1 MATTFTDL
9 TGDGGATKQFSFP
22 SIKEADIK
30 VEVDAVDYENRGI
43 TGASSGTTT
52 FTITSYT
59 TTGGGNVVFD
69 SAPGSGALIRIY
81 RDTDVDTPKAT
92 YTAGSSI
99 KAGDL
104 NNNQTQ
110 LLYAAQEEQNQ
121 TVITADIKN
130 EAITTAKIKD
140 QNVNTS
146 KLANDAVTGA
156 KIADDAINSEHY
168 VDGSIDTAHI
178 ADNAVTTAKIPDD
191 AITGPKLGTDSI
203 DGHNIQDNSINSE
216 HYIDGS
222 IDTAHIADAQIT
234 TAKIVDSNVTTAKI
248 ADSNITTAKIADD
261 AVTNAKI
268 ADGTLDGRYYTET
281 ELDAG
286 QLDNRYFT
294 ETELSNGSLDSRYF
308 TETELTNGALDGR
321 YFTETEAD
329 ARYFNISA
337 SETIKDGDTFP
348 DNDTT
353 IATTAAINDRIIDLV
368 DDVGGFVPI
377 ANETSFPNANPDV
390 NNGTGTLISIKA
402 LSQNLTSNS
411 SGTISITNGTVG
423 NSTVTITG
431 AANSTTYA
439 ATFGMIVETT
449 STLNTY
455 TFHRL
460 VPKAT
465 EVSTVSGSIS
475 NVNTVAGAISN
486 VNTAAGNITNINTVA
501 GINANV
507 TTVAGIS
514 SDVTTVA
521 NNNSNVTAVA
531 GNASN
536 INSAVS
542 NASNIN
548 SAVSNASNINSAV
561 SNESNINS
569 AVSNASN
576 INTVAGS
583 ISNVNTAATNIASIN
598 TAASNITNVN
608 NFADVYQIAS
618 SNPSTDGG
626 GNAVAEGDLYFN
638 TTANRL
644 KVYDGANWVDGV
656 AASSGGGVQTT
667 GATFTGDVKLNDDVN
682 FVVGTGDDLKIYHNG
697 TDSYFDNATG
707 ITRIRNTGTNGSQIQ
722 LLNSNQGIKI
732 QGKTGE
738 QSITALA
745 NGKVELY
752 HDNSKKLET
761 QSGGVGIT
769 GDITVSGNVD
779 GRDVAADGSKLDGIE
794 ASATADQ
801 TASEIVT
808 LLSDQTITAN
818 GLIMTDNKSILL
830 GASDDFRIR
839 HTGSHSEITD
849 EGTGNLRLGSNQVII
864 GSPTFDETS
873 AKFVDDGAVQLYYDN
888 SKKFETTSAG
898 ILVDNQIKMS
908 DAGALIIGSDN
919 DVNINHSGSN
929 FQIHN
934 DTGNIYLD
942 TVGTHFIRVGS
953 GNEAAI
959 DAIADGAVKLYYNG
973 VQRFQTM
980 GAGIEVTAPEAET
993 AGIYLTADE
1002 GDDNNDYWRM
1012 LSTTTAKL
1020 LIQNYG
1026 SGAWE
1031 TSIECNADGNVEL
1044 YYDNSIKAFTYSD
1057 GLHIGTGTLR
1067 GDDNAKVVFGDSS
1080 DLQIY
1085 HDGSHSYVDGTTTGD
1100 LYLRS
1105 TSDDV
1110 IVSAADDIVL
1120 QVQGSETGL
1129 RCNGNGSVD
1138 LYYDNSKK
1146 LETTSWGVQVSGTV
1160 KPTELNMDD
1169 NHKLQLGNSADLR
1182 LYHDGSNSYIT
1193 DVGTGSLLIDG
1204 SAVTFR
1210 TGSFTVNNAANS
1222 ENMLYAAQDGGVY
1235 LYYNSSNK
1243 LETINTGIKVGGEIW
1258 IGNSDTQIEEGA
1270 NNSIRHVTNAG
1281 HVDIGPQNGSYTH
1294 YVTDRPKHWF
1304 NTLVE
1309 INGHCQPH
1317 SNTSYNLG
1325 SSSLRWST
1333 AYCQYLD
1340 VSGTISGVGAGK
1352 AIAVL
1357 RERQS
1362 HDVPAGTFSS
1372 GADRVRQLNVEEH
1385 DGESFC
1391 TLDVNTGEFTLPAGT
1406 YLIYFEAGGYDCGAH
1421 RTKIVTD
1428 GGTDKIFGLN
1438 VHSHTSYPNGTT
1450 SSGFGVVTNSST
1462 EGYYLKH
1469 RCTTSRA
1476 TNGLGRD
1483 MNFASEQ
1490 EFYATVVIFRID

>member
-9 TGDGGATKQFSFP
+9 IGNGSATKPFSFP

-168 VDGSIDTAHI
+168 VDGSIDTVHI

-216 HYIDGS
+216 HYVDGS

-234 TAKIVDSNVTTAKI
+234 TAKIADSNVTTAKI

-261 AVTNAKI
+261 AVTDAKI

-390 NNGTGTLISIKA
+390 NNGTGTLVSIKA
-402 LSQNLTSNS
+402 LSQNLTSNG
-411 SGTISITNGTVG
+411 SGEISISNGTVG

-449 STLNTY
+449 TTLNTY

-475 NVNTVAGAISN
+475 NVNTVGNAISN
-486 VNTAAGNITNINTVA
+486 VNSVASNATNINTVA

-521 NNNSNVTAVA
+521 SNNSNVTAVA

-608 NFADVYQIAS
+608 NFADVYQVAS

-656 AASSGGGVQTT
+656 SASSGGGVQTT
-667 GATFTGDVKLNDDVN
+667 GATFTGDVKLNDDVKLL
-682 FVVGTGDDLKIYHNG
+682 VGTGNDLEIFHDTSNSYIKDVGSGSLILESNHFITKSAAYSFQNNNNTESLIY
-697 TDSYFDNATG
+697 AV
-707 ITRIRNTGTNGSQIQ
+707 
-722 LLNSNQGIKI
+722 
-732 QGKTGE
+732 E
-738 QSITALA
+738 
-745 NGKVELY
+745 NGKVELFF
-752 HDNSKKLET
+752 DNSSKFET
-761 QSGGVGIT
+761 QSGGVGVT

-779 GRDVAADGSKLDGIE
+779 GRDVAADGAKLDGIE

-801 TASEIVT
+801 TASEIVA
-808 LLSDQTITAN
+808 LVADQTIAPSEIDMEDNEKIKLGTGDDLEIYHDGTNSNIYNATGEFKIRGNDVRLMNAAGNEHMLIGTAN
-818 GLIMTDNKSILL
+818 GSV
-830 GASDDFRIR
+830 A
-839 HTGSHSEITD
+839 
-849 EGTGNLRLGSNQVII
+849 
-864 GSPTFDETS
+864 
-873 AKFVDDGAVQLYYDN
+873 LYYDN
-888 SKKFETTSAG
+888 SKKLETTASGVTVTGTLSATSHVYPTTDNTSDLGSSVLRYRNQYISGSGMIDFLDNGKIKMGNSDDLQIFHNGTNSIIDNNTGVLSIQGDDVRIQNSAG
-898 ILVDNQIKMS
+898 GE
-908 DAGALIIGSDN
+908 AGLR
-919 DVNINHSGSN
+919 
-929 FQIHN
+929 F
-934 DTGNIYLD
+934 
-942 TVGTHFIRVGS
+942 
-953 GNEAAI
+953 
-959 DAIADGAVKLYYNG
+959 IADGAVELYHNG
-973 VQRFQTM
+973 VKRLQTQS
-980 GAGIEVTAPEAET
+980 GGIEVTSGEGET

-1012 LSTTTAKL
+1012 LSATTAKL

-1026 SGAWE
+1026 SGSWE

-1044 YYDNSIKAFTYSD
+1044 YYDNSKKFET
-1057 GLHIGTGTLR
+1057 
-1067 GDDNAKVVFGDSS
+1067 SS
-1080 DLQIY
+1080 SGVNIASGNLQI
-1085 HDGSHSYVDGTTTGD
+1085 GGTNVLNSSRT
-1100 LYLRS
+1100 LYNLES
-1105 TSDDV
+1105 
-1110 IVSAADDIVL
+1110 IELADDK
-1120 QVQGSETGL
+1120 QV
-1129 RCNGNGSVD
+1129 
-1138 LYYDNSKK
+1138 
-1146 LETTSWGVQVSGTV
+1146 
-1160 KPTELNMDD
+1160 M
-1169 NHKLQLGNSADLR
+1169 LGNSGDLR

-1204 SAVTFR
+1204 SAVTLR
-1210 TGSFTVNNAANS
+1210 TGSFTVNNAANT
-1222 ENMLYAAQDGGVY
+1222 ENMLYAVEDGGVH
-1235 LYYNSSNK
+1235 LYYNSSKK
-1243 LETINTGIKVGGEIW
+1243 LETTDWGVSFTGNVSPSA
-1258 IGNSDTQIEEGA
+1258 NS
-1270 NNSIRHVTNAG
+1270 
-1281 HVDIGPQNGSYTH
+1281 TH
-1294 YVTDRPKHWF
+1294 
-1304 NTLVE
+1304 
-1309 INGHCQPH
+1309 
-1317 SNTSYNLG
+1317 NLG
-1325 SSSLRWST
+1325 SDAARWATMYGSAVNLNSDIRFASASWTGESCKIQQHSGALYIQGGSSTDYNIILRAGSAGTDRVYMADGGDLYPAGNNTQSLGRST
-1333 AYCQYLD
+1333 HQW
-1340 VSGTISGVGAGK
+1340 GTIFAVNYEVNGSIQNVGIGKGVAT
-1352 AIAVL
+1352 L
-1357 RERQS
+1357 RETKGQ
-1362 HDVPAGTFSS
+1362 DVLGGTFTS
-1372 GADRVRQLNVEEH
+1372 GADRIRELNVEEH
-1385 DGESFC
+1385 DGESFV
-1391 TLDVNTGEFTLPAGT
+1391 TLHTTNHYFTLPAGT
-1406 YLIYFEAGGYDCGAH
+1406 YFVYFTANSFDTNSHRAKLITYAGTTVIFGQNARSGSGDSTSTHSMGWGYISPASSTSYYLAHRCQTSRTDRGFGYDMNISGEDEVYAQ
-1421 RTKIVTD
+1421 VT
-1428 GGTDKIFGLN
+1428 
-1438 VHSHTSYPNGTT
+1438 
-1450 SSGFGVVTNSST
+1450 
-1462 EGYYLKH
+1462 
-1469 RCTTSRA
+1469 
-1476 TNGLGRD
+1476 
-1483 MNFASEQ
+1483 
-1490 EFYATVVIFRID
+1490 IFRIS